1 MTTVF
6 YFSWDNCNTQ
16 KKLETMEMQ
25 NFFGEGGG
33 GGGVGEY
40 TVVNAFRFSHQ
51 FAEQIDDGFFNKP
64 IMVSMQIL
72 VERWVHLTRISVLFL
87 KWT

>member
-16 KKLETMEMQ
+16 KKLERMVMQ
-25 NFFGEGGG
+25 NFFVGGG
-33 GGGVGEY
+33 GGY

-51 FAEQIDDGFFNKP
+51 LDVQIDDGFFNKP

-72 VERWVHLTRISVLFL
+72 VERWVHLTTISVLFL

>member
-16 KKLETMEMQ
+16 KKLETMVMPIF
-25 NFFGEGGG
+25 FFGRG
-33 GGGVGEY
+33 Y

-51 FAEQIDDGFFNKP
+51 LDVQIDDGFFNKP

>member
-16 KKLETMEMQ
+16 KKLETMVMQ
-25 NFFGEGGG
+25 NVFFWGGDG
-33 GGGVGEY
+33 Y
-40 TVVNAFRFSHQ
+40 TVVNAFRLSHQ
-51 FAEQIDDGFFNKP
+51 LDVQIDDGFFNKP

>member
-16 KKLETMEMQ
+16 KKLETMVMQ
-25 NFFGEGGG
+25 FFFFWQG
-33 GGGVGEY
+33 Y

-51 FAEQIDDGFFNKP
+51 LDVQIDDGFFNKP

>member
-16 KKLETMEMQ
+16 KKLETMVMQ
-25 NFFGEGGG
+25 FFFFWKG
-33 GGGVGEY
+33 Y

-51 FAEQIDDGFFNKP
+51 LDVQIDDGFFNKP

-72 VERWVHLTRISVLFL
+72 AERWVHLTRISVLFL